1 MNSFVRFK
9 IKNLIIRLIQFLL
22 NLINLRLVQINKK
35 YLIEKN
41 LFFQKDYFKKLLNLK
56 NQLLLMSVVIW
67 VHLLHFIKTFSE

>member
-41 LFFQKDYFKKLLNLK
+41 LFFSEKIILK
-56 NQLLLMSVVIW
+56 EVI
-67 VHLLHFIKTFSE
+67 KSEN